1 MIKETPFASL
11 NKPKEIASAP
21 HFTHCQPASI
31 ELDGVAWS
39 PHRNKPL
46 LKPITVSLQPGEFLV
61 VVGPNGSGKTSL
73 LRCLYRINKP
83 TQGKVLMD
91 GKDIWSLSPRQCAQR
106 IATVL
111 QDTGGDFG
119 LSVFEMVEV
128 GLTPRSLVWGRSE
141 EDIQIVENALAL
153 LDVGHLSQRSFDS
166 LSGGER
172 QRVMIARA
180 LAQQPD
186 VLSLDEP
193 TNHLDAESVAWL
205 ERHLQQYKGT
215 VIAVTHDRYF
225 LDNVAG
231 WILELDRGFG
241 IPWRGNYTSWLEQKQ
256 ERLRRKEKSQSRRV
270 RTLERELEWIR
281 MATKARQSK
290 GKARVTAY
298 EHLLSQEVEERR
310 ENLEHRQLGASAG
323 VPLDPGSGRLTTQR
337 CKSRRSVRCR
347 HTLGRDTDRVLG

>member
-11 NKPKEIASAP
+11 NKPKEIVSAP

-39 PHRNKPL
+39 PHRNKAL
-46 LKPITVSLQPGEFLV
+46 LKPITVSLHPGEFLV

-73 LRCLYRINKP
+73 LRCLYRMNKP

-91 GKDIWSLSPRQCAQR
+91 GKDIWSMSPRQCAQR

-141 EDIQIVENALAL
+141 KDIQIVENALAL

-186 VLSLDEP
+186 VLILDEP
-193 TNHLDAESVAWL
+193 TNHLDIRHQL
-205 ERHLQQYKGT
+205 EVL
-215 VIAVTHDRYF
+215 A
-225 LDNVAG
+225 
-231 WILELDRGFG
+231 
-241 IPWRGNYTSWLEQKQ
+241 
-256 ERLRRKEKSQSRRV
+256 
-270 RTLERELEWIR
+270 
-281 MATKARQSK
+281 
-290 GKARVTAY
+290 
-298 EHLLSQEVEERR
+298 LLSTLPCTLIVS
-310 ENLEHRQLGASAG
+310 LHDLALASAYA
-323 VPLDPGSGRLTTQR
+323 
-337 CKSRRSVRCR
+337 
-347 HTLGRDTDRVLG
+347 DRVLVMQNGEMQACAPPSHVFTKQRIKQVFEVETLIDQHPVTQRPRFSFYLND

>member
-11 NKPKEIASAP
+11 NKPKEIVSAP
-21 HFTHCQPASI
+21 YFTHCQPASI

-46 LKPITVSLQPGEFLV
+46 LKPITVSLHPGEFLV

-73 LRCLYRINKP
+73 LRCLYRMNKP

-91 GKDIWSLSPRQCAQR
+91 GKDIWSMSPRQCAQR

-186 VLSLDEP
+186 VLILDEP
-193 TNHLDAESVAWL
+193 TNHLDIRHQL
-205 ERHLQQYKGT
+205 EVL
-215 VIAVTHDRYF
+215 A
-225 LDNVAG
+225 
-231 WILELDRGFG
+231 
-241 IPWRGNYTSWLEQKQ
+241 
-256 ERLRRKEKSQSRRV
+256 
-270 RTLERELEWIR
+270 
-281 MATKARQSK
+281 
-290 GKARVTAY
+290 
-298 EHLLSQEVEERR
+298 LLSTLPCTLIVS
-310 ENLEHRQLGASAG
+310 LHDLALASAYA
-323 VPLDPGSGRLTTQR
+323 
-337 CKSRRSVRCR
+337 
-347 HTLGRDTDRVLG
+347 DRVLVMQNGEMQACAPPNHVFTKQRIKQVFEVETLIDQHPVTQRPRFSFYLND

>member
-1 MIKETPFASL
+1 
-11 NKPKEIASAP
+11 
-21 HFTHCQPASI
+21 
-31 ELDGVAWS
+31 VAWS

-186 VLSLDEP
+186 VLILDEP
-193 TNHLDAESVAWL
+193 TNHLDIRHQL
-205 ERHLQQYKGT
+205 EVL
-215 VIAVTHDRYF
+215 A
-225 LDNVAG
+225 
-231 WILELDRGFG
+231 
-241 IPWRGNYTSWLEQKQ
+241 
-256 ERLRRKEKSQSRRV
+256 
-270 RTLERELEWIR
+270 
-281 MATKARQSK
+281 
-290 GKARVTAY
+290 
-298 EHLLSQEVEERR
+298 LLSTLPCTLIVS
-310 ENLEHRQLGASAG
+310 LHDLALASAYA
-323 VPLDPGSGRLTTQR
+323 
-337 CKSRRSVRCR
+337 
-347 HTLGRDTDRVLG
+347 DRVLVMQNGEMQACAPPSHVFTKQRIKQVFDVETIIDEHPITQRPRFSFFIND

>member
-11 NKPKEIASAP
+11 NKPKEIVSAP

-186 VLSLDEP
+186 VLILDEP
-193 TNHLDAESVAWL
+193 TNHLDIRHQL
-205 ERHLQQYKGT
+205 EVL
-215 VIAVTHDRYF
+215 A
-225 LDNVAG
+225 
-231 WILELDRGFG
+231 
-241 IPWRGNYTSWLEQKQ
+241 
-256 ERLRRKEKSQSRRV
+256 
-270 RTLERELEWIR
+270 
-281 MATKARQSK
+281 
-290 GKARVTAY
+290 
-298 EHLLSQEVEERR
+298 LLSTLPCTLIVS
-310 ENLEHRQLGASAG
+310 LHDLALASAYA
-323 VPLDPGSGRLTTQR
+323 
-337 CKSRRSVRCR
+337 
-347 HTLGRDTDRVLG
+347 DRVLVMQNGEMQACAPPSHVFTKQRIKQVFDVETIIDEHPITQRPRFSFFIND